1 MLLAGVVTT
10 AAAVIKGVVTDR
22 SSGDP
27 LMQATVRLLR
37 NRADSAFVDV
47 TTCNLDGR
55 FTLPG
60 VKNGKYLLSVTY
72 VGYNPL
78 TLPVNIT
85 GGANVDLDTLRLQES
100 SILLREATIVGV
112 ATPITA
118 KEDTLEYNAS
128 SYTTPPNAVVEDLL
142 KRLPGVEVDS
152 EGKITA
158 QGQTVKK
165 ILIDGEEFFSDDP
178 KVASKNIPVAM
189 VKNAQVINRKSD
201 LARMTGVDDGEDEM
215 VINLTVKPDM
225 KNGVTGQ
232 AEGGYGSNS
241 TYKGSFIVNQFKSS
255 NTFTF
260 LGNINNINDAGFT
273 DSNSGRFMRFGGDNG
288 INTTRSL
295 GFNFNVGN
303 KQFRAGGNILYSN
316 NDRENASET
325 HRTNLFANGRN
336 TTTTSSSNST
346 DKGNNLRGDFRLK
359 WDPDSFN
366 TLEFRPN
373 FSLNFNR
380 SNSASSSANYD
391 NALLAMA
398 QSRNLSQSDGRSL
411 ELGGRLIYNHNF
423 EQHRGRS
430 FSLSTDYRLSNV
442 REDITSWSRN
452 AFWNLDSIYE
462 NYQITNNHRWTNS
475 VYSRLTWTEPIGPAS
490 RGNFLEVSYGLNLR
504 WNNADKTVNHDFL
517 RLDSLPDYTL
527 GWRAAN
533 WNQWGFDDRLQGLGD
548 LAYDPINSNSFRNSF
563 VENQFRIGYR
573 KVSAKANLNVGVSV
587 NPSTSS
593 STNLSNPAK
602 TIAPRHVL
610 NYAPFLRF
618 RYKWNAQTSL
628 NAFYNGRSSQPS
640 LDQLQ
645 PVEDSSDPM
654 NIIQGNPNLNPT
666 FTHRLHAHF
675 QNFNQEKQQ
684 SIMAMMMLSFA
695 QNAVATNVTT
705 NRATGG
711 RYTTYENVNGNWN
724 LHAFTLYS
732 RPFGSSKT
740 WTINNALGGNFAQ
753 TTGFIAGEKNTAG
766 RLNLN
771 ESVGIAYRPAN
782 LELELRPF
790 YNFAHNTNTLSTQAA
805 SNIHSFGGR
814 FNSTYYTPF
823 GVVLSSDLNYAANR
837 GYTAGYDLNTWTWN
851 ASISYMF
858 LRDKS
863 ATIAIKANDILNQR
877 TSIMRTETAQ
887 AITDT
892 KSLVL
897 GRYVMATLTWKFSSF
912 GGGKAPTVDTEF
924 MRQGPPR
931 GPGGPGPGP
940 RPM

>member
-10 AAAVIKGVVTDR
+10 AAAVVKGIVTDKH
-22 SSGDP
+22 GDP

-37 NRADSAFVDV
+37 NSADSAFVDA
-47 TTCNLDGR
+47 TTCDLDGR
-55 FTLPG
+55 FTLPS
-60 VKNGKYLLSVTY
+60 VKKGKYLLSITY
-72 VGYNPL
+72 VGYNTLTQPL
-78 TLPVNIT
+78 NIT
-85 GGANVDLDTLRLQES
+85 SGNADVTLDTLRLQES
-100 SILLREATIVGV
+100 AILLREATIVGV

-142 KRLPGVEVDS
+142 KRLPGVEVDA

-178 KVASKNIPVAM
+178 KVASKNLPVAM

-225 KNGVTGQ
+225 KNGITGQ
-232 AEGGYGSNS
+232 AEGGYGTGS
-241 TYKGSFIVNQFKSS
+241 TYKGAFIVNQFKGS
-255 NTFTF
+255 NTYTF
-260 LGNINNINDAGFT
+260 LGNLNNINDAGFS
-273 DSNSGRFMRFGGDNG
+273 DANAGRFMRFGGDKG

-303 KQFRAGGNILYSN
+303 KKLRVGGNILYSN
-316 NDRENASET
+316 NDRENADET
-325 HRTNLFANGRN
+325 HRTNLFTNGEN
-336 TTTTSSSNST
+336 TTTQSRSAST

-373 FSLNFNR
+373 FSLNLNN
-380 SNSASSSANYD
+380 SNSSATSLD
-391 NALLAMA
+391 FDARQALA
-398 QSRNLSQSDGRSL
+398 QSRNLSASDGKSL

-423 EQHRGRS
+423 ESHRGRS
-430 FSLSTDYRLSNV
+430 FSVSTDYRLSNV

-452 AFWNLDSIYE
+452 AFWSLDSIYE
-462 NYQITNNHRWTNS
+462 NYQLTNNHRWTNS
-475 VYSRLTWTEPIGPAS
+475 VYSRLTWTEPIGNAA
-490 RGNFLEVSYGLNLR
+490 RGNFVEVSYGLSLR
-504 WNNADKTVNHDFL
+504 WNNADKTVNRNVFG
-517 RLDSLPDYTL
+517 LDSLPDYAA
-527 GWRAAN
+527 GWRTAN
-533 WNQWGFDDRLQGLGD
+533 WDRWGFDDRQQGP
-548 LAYDPINSNSFRNSF
+548 LAYDPINSNSFRNDF

-573 KVSAKANLNVGVSV
+573 KVTSKANLNVGVSV
-587 NPSTSS
+587 NPSKSS

-602 TIAPRHVL
+602 TIAPRSVV

-645 PVEDSSDPM
+645 PVEDSSNPM

-675 QNFNQEKQQ
+675 QNFNQNKQQ

-724 LHAFTLYS
+724 AHAFTLYS

-740 WTINNALGGNFAQ
+740 WTINNALGGNFTQ
-753 TTGFIAGEKNTAG
+753 TVGFIAGQKNTAG
-766 RLNLN
+766 RLNFN

-782 LELELRPF
+782 LELEVRPF
-790 YNFAHNTNTLSTQAA
+790 YNFSHNTNTVATQAA
-805 SNIHSFGGR
+805 TNIHSFGGR
-814 FNSTYYTPF
+814 FNGTYYTPF
-823 GVVLSSDLNYAANR
+823 GLVLSSDLNYAANR

-877 TSIMRTETAQ
+877 TSIMRSETAQ

-912 GGGKAPTVDTEF
+912 GGGSAPTIDSDF
-924 MRQGPPR
+924 MRQGPPH
-931 GPGGPGPGP
+931 GPNGPGP
-940 RPM
+940 R